1 MLCGGIANQNVNDL
15 GELAQDA
22 DNYIRENVPEL
33 KEAKL
38 VQFRSQV
45 VSGSM
50 YYFTYELNGVQT
62 EAKAWS
68 QPWLNNR
75 LQVTLP
81 GGQILLRGG

>member
-1 MLCGGIANQNVNDL
+1 MLCGGIADGDANNL

-22 DNYIRENVPEL
+22 DNYIRQTVPEL

-38 VQFRSQV
+38 VHFRSQV

-50 YYFTYELNGVQT
+50 YYFTYELNGEKT